1 MSIDNCPEGGEGLL
15 VYPLKDLISL
25 DIARCSNTECEIRHE
40 CARYEQS
47 NIDKQYISRVVSF
60 GAFEP
65 INSICNFK
73 INI

>member
-15 VYPLKDLISL
+15 VYPLKDLIPL
-25 DIARCSNTECEIRHE
+25 DIARCSNIECEIKQQCR
-40 CARYEQS
+40 RYEQG
-47 NIDKQYISRVVSF
+47 NIDKQYISRIVSL

-65 INSICNFK
+65 INGICNFK